1 MHDQFSAALQL
12 LPNYLGQHT
21 LLCAA
26 ALTLGVSLALPL
38 AFLAARRPRIRFWV
52 LSMTGLFQTIPGLAL
67 LAMFYP
73 LLLGL
78 SDVAKALVGIDIPA
92 LGFLPSVAALTLYS
106 MMPIVRNGIAGFVG
120 IDPAVLEAAD
130 AVGMT
135 PRQRFLR
142 VEAPLAAPVVMA
154 GIRTAAVWTIGT
166 ATLSTSVGQTSL
178 GNYIFSGLQTQNW
191 VFVLFGCVAAAV
203 LATVVDQLLGLIE
216 TGLSAGKRGLIG
228 LGTAG
233 LALGFGLT
241 FIPLGAVTAAGYVV
255 GAKNFTEQ
263 YILAELISRQIRVL
277 GARAEQQENLGSAIA
292 FRALANDEIDVYVDY
307 TGTLWTN
314 VMQRRDRAAPAQMQQ
329 QLTQWLAGQYGV
341 LLLGNL
347 GFENAY
353 VFAMRRDRAAALGI
367 TSITDLKEHSAQLAL
382 GTDFE
387 FLVRPEWTTIK
398 DAYQIDFG
406 TKRSFEPTFMY
417 RAVLDRSVDVIS
429 AFSSDGR
436 IASDDLLV
444 LTDPLHAI
452 PSYEAVV
459 LISPKRSK
467 DRLLID
473 ALTPLLGRIS
483 IEQMRQANLMV
494 DRGSNRAS
502 PREAAGYLARSIG
515 LQDASAATTP

>member
-1 MHDQFSAALQL
+1 
-12 LPNYLGQHT
+12 
-21 LLCAA
+21 
-26 ALTLGVSLALPL
+26 
-38 AFLAARRPRIRFWV
+38 
-52 LSMTGLFQTIPGLAL
+52 
-67 LAMFYP
+67 
-73 LLLGL
+73 
-78 SDVAKALVGIDIPA
+78 
-92 LGFLPSVAALTLYS
+92 
-106 MMPIVRNGIAGFVG
+106 
-120 IDPAVLEAAD
+120 
-130 AVGMT
+130 
-135 PRQRFLR
+135 
-142 VEAPLAAPVVMA
+142 
-154 GIRTAAVWTIGT
+154 
-166 ATLSTSVGQTSL
+166 
-178 GNYIFSGLQTQNW
+178 
-191 VFVLFGCVAAAV
+191 
-203 LATVVDQLLGLIE
+203 
-216 TGLSAGKRGLIG
+216 
-228 LGTAG
+228 
-233 LALGFGLT
+233 
-241 FIPLGAVTAAGYVV
+241 
-255 GAKNFTEQ
+255 
-263 YILAELISRQIRVL
+263 
-277 GARAEQQENLGSAIA
+277 
-292 FRALANDEIDVYVDY
+292 
-307 TGTLWTN
+307 
-314 VMQRRDRAAPAQMQQ
+314 
-329 QLTQWLAGQYGV
+329 
-341 LLLGNL
+341 
-347 GFENAY
+347 
-353 VFAMRRDRAAALGI
+353 
-367 TSITDLKEHSAQLAL
+367 LKEHSAQLVL